1 MTTQVPPSA
10 LLPLNPEQLARLQA
24 ATTDLTPT
32 QLAWVSGYFWGVLN
46 QQPAALAATPAPAA
60 EMPGITIISASQT
73 GNARRVAEA
82 LRDDLLAAKL
92 NVKLVNAGDYKF
104 KQIASEK
111 LLIVV
116 TSTQGEGEPPEEAVA
131 LHKFLFSK
139 KAPKLENTAF
149 AVFSLGDSSYEFFCQ
164 SGKDFDSKLA
174 ELGGERLLDRVD
186 ADVEYQAAASEWR
199 ARVVDALKS
208 RAPVAAPSQ
217 SVATGAV
224 NEIHT
229 SPYSKDAPL
238 AASLSVNQKI
248 TGRNS
253 EKDVRHIEIDLGDS
267 GLRYQPGDALG
278 VWYQN
283 DPALV
288 KELVEL
294 LWLKGDEPVTVE
306 GKTLPLN
313 EALQWHFEL
322 TVNTA
327 NIVENYA
334 TLTRSETL
342 LPLVGDKAKLQHYA
356 ATTPIVD
363 MVRFSPAQLDAE
375 ALINLLR
382 PLTPRLYSIASS
394 QAEVENEVHVTV
406 GVVRYD
412 VEGRARAGGASS
424 FLADRVEEEGEVRVF
439 IEHNDNFRL
448 PTNPETPVIMIG
460 PGTGIA
466 PFRAFMQQRAADEA
480 PGKNWLFFGNPHF
493 TEDLND
499 GLTGGFK
506 GDNFL
511 LIRFHGMYQQ
521 DDRDIRAE
529 RAEQKLEP
537 RHAMLLR
544 CRLPGGVITTKQWQA
559 IDKFAGENTIYGS
572 IRLTNR
578 QTFQFHGILKKNVK
592 PVHQMLHSVGLDA
605 LATAN
610 DMNRNVLCTSNPY
623 ESQLHAEAYEW
634 AKKISEHL
642 LPRTRAYAEIW
653 LDQEKVATTDEEPIL
668 GQTYLPRKFKT
679 TVVIPPQNDIDLHAN
694 DMNFVAIA
702 ENGKLVGFNLLV
714 GGGLSIEHGNKKTYA
729 RTASEFGYLPLEHTL
744 AVAEAV
750 VTTQRDW
757 GNRTDRKNAKTKYTL
772 ERVGVE
778 TFKAE
783 VERRAGIKFE
793 PIRPYEFTGRGDRIG
808 WVKGID
814 DNWHLTLF
822 IENGRILDYPGRP
835 LKTGLLEIAK
845 IHKGDFRITANQN
858 LIIAGVPESEKAK
871 IEKIA
876 KESGLMNAVTPQ
888 RENSMA
894 CVSFPTCP
902 LAMAEAERF
911 LPSFIDNIDNLMA
924 KHGVSDEH
932 IVMRVTGCPN
942 GCGRAML
949 AEVGLV
955 GKAPGRYNLH
965 LGGNRM
971 GTRIPRMYKENITE
985 PEILASLDE
994 LIGRWAKE
1002 REAGEGFGD
1011 FTVRAGIIR
1020 PVLDPARDL
1029 WD

>member
-238 AASLSVNQKI
+238 VASLSVNQKI

-294 LWLKGDEPVTVE
+294 LWLKGDESVIVD
-306 GKTLPLN
+306 GKTLTLS
-313 EALQWHFEL
+313 EAGQLPPPIQNMDQFWSP
-322 TVNTA
+322 
-327 NIVENYA
+327 
-334 TLTRSETL
+334 SEQYGVQQAL
-342 LPLVGDKAKLQHYA
+342 SMSLVGDKAKLQHYA

-448 PTNPETPVIMIG
+448 PANPETPVIMIG

-493 TEDLND
+493 TEDFLYQVEWQRYVKEGVLTRIDLAWSRDQKEKVYVQDKLREQGAELWRWIND
-499 GLTGGFK
+499 GAHIYVC
-506 GDNFL
+506 GDANRMAKDVEQAL
-511 LIRFHGMYQQ
+511 L
-521 DDRDIRAE
+521 E
-529 RAEQKLEP
+529 
-537 RHAMLLR
+537 
-544 CRLPGGVITTKQWQA
+544 V
-559 IDKFAGENTIYGS
+559 
-572 IRLTNR
+572 
-578 QTFQFHGILKKNVK
+578 
-592 PVHQMLHSVGLDA
+592 
-605 LATAN
+605 
-610 DMNRNVLCTSNPY
+610 
-623 ESQLHAEAYEW
+623 
-634 AKKISEHL
+634 
-642 LPRTRAYAEIW
+642 
-653 LDQEKVATTDEEPIL
+653 
-668 GQTYLPRKFKT
+668 
-679 TVVIPPQNDIDLHAN
+679 
-694 DMNFVAIA
+694 IA
-702 ENGKLVGFNLLV
+702 EF
-714 GGGLSIEHGNKKTYA
+714 GGMDTEAADEFLSEL
-729 RTASEFGYLPLEHTL
+729 R
-744 AVAEAV
+744 
-750 VTTQRDW
+750 
-757 GNRTDRKNAKTKYTL
+757 
-772 ERVGVE
+772 
-778 TFKAE
+778 
-783 VERRAGIKFE
+783 VERR
-793 PIRPYEFTGRGDRIG
+793 Y
-808 WVKGID
+808 
-814 DNWHLTLF
+814 
-822 IENGRILDYPGRP
+822 
-835 LKTGLLEIAK
+835 
-845 IHKGDFRITANQN
+845 
-858 LIIAGVPESEKAK
+858 
-871 IEKIA
+871 
-876 KESGLMNAVTPQ
+876 Q
-888 RENSMA
+888 RD
-894 CVSFPTCP
+894 V
-902 LAMAEAERF
+902 
-911 LPSFIDNIDNLMA
+911 
-924 KHGVSDEH
+924 
-932 IVMRVTGCPN
+932 
-942 GCGRAML
+942 
-949 AEVGLV
+949 
-955 GKAPGRYNLH
+955 Y
-965 LGGNRM
+965 
-971 GTRIPRMYKENITE
+971 
-985 PEILASLDE
+985 
-994 LIGRWAKE
+994 
-1002 REAGEGFGD
+1002 
-1011 FTVRAGIIR
+1011 
-1020 PVLDPARDL
+1020 
-1029 WD
+1029 